1 MKSRPA
7 PDAEDIALFQD
18 AVGPVRRIQHERV
31 ALRRPAPPPLPTQTR
46 RDAEQVR
53 RELLLPLPESLDPD
67 AAEPLRYLRDGLNPR
82 LLQQIGR
89 GQFSVQDQ
97 IDLHQMTGAEARLVI
112 KQFLDQAIDHGRLCV
127 KIVHGKGRHSSPE
140 GPVLK
145 RLTDRLLRQRR
156 DVLAFR
162 SARANDGGSG
172 AVIVLLSRPR

>member
-1 MKSRPA
+1 MVKRP
-7 PDAEDIALFQD
+7 PPSSDDVALFKD
-18 AVGPVRRIQHERV
+18 AVGEVRRIRHDRV
-31 ALRRPAPPPLPTQTR
+31 ALRSPAPPPLPTQTR

-97 IDLHQMTGAEARLVI
+97 IDLHQMTVAVAREVI
-112 KQFLDQAIDHGRLCV
+112 KQFLDQAIDRGCLCV
-127 KIVHGKGRHSSPE
+127 KIVHGKGRHSSPQ

-145 RLTDRLLRQRR
+145 SLTDRLLRQRR

-162 SARANDGGSG
+162 SARVGDGGSG
-172 AVIVLLSRPR
+172 AVIVLLTRPR

>member
-1 MKSRPA
+1 MKPRPPPSA
-7 PDAEDIALFQD
+7 DDIALFQD
-18 AVGPVRRIQHERV
+18 AVGAVKRIHHDRV
-31 ALRRPAPPPLPTQTR
+31 VLRPPAPPPQPTQTR

-53 RELLLPLPESLDPD
+53 RELLLPLPELLDPD

-82 LLQQIGR
+82 LLLQIGR

-97 IDLHQMTGAEARLVI
+97 IDLHQMTGAEARVVI
-112 KQFLDQAIDHGRLCV
+112 KQFLDQAIDRGQLCV
-127 KIVHGKGRHSSPE
+127 KIVHGKGRHSSPQ

-145 RLTDRLLRQRR
+145 RITDCLLRQRR

-172 AVIVLLSRPR
+172 AVIVLLTRLR